1 MILTCPECAT
11 KFNIKDGA
19 LGTDGRKVKCSKC
32 DHRWH
37 AMPDGSN
44 QEPVAAPPPEPDPV
58 DETPQIDGADPFSAL
73 DDDPPPS
80 APTGDAAV
88 TAPPPQ
94 DGDAADTPPPPQ
106 DSAEPLAAEAAE
118 AEDDLVSLD
127 PPPMPPESSFR
138 QSEPERSGSAIIGWI
153 IFILV
158 VGGILFTG
166 FFFRKDIVSF
176 YPPLNKVYEL
186 FGIAP
191 DILGHGLKLPNWA
204 FKLRREGKDNFLDI
218 TGKIE
223 NTTGG
228 VIDVPAM
235 KGVLFDSAGK
245 EIYNWNFKATEP
257 RILPGEKITYTTQV
271 KNPPP
276 GSVKLTIVFSAGA
289 TQ

>member
-1 MILTCPECAT
+1 MILTCPECAA

-19 LGTDGRKVKCSKC
+19 LGTAGRKVKCSKC

-44 QEPVAAPPPEPDPV
+44 QEPATAPPPEPGPV
-58 DETPQIDGADPFSAL
+58 DETPQIDDTDPFSAL
-73 DDDPPPS
+73 DDDPDPEESKRESGAKPADATDSKSPS
-80 APTGDAAV
+80 LP
-88 TAPPPQ
+88 
-94 DGDAADTPPPPQ
+94 
-106 DSAEPLAAEAAE
+106 DSSEPLAAE

-138 QSEPERSGSAIIGWI
+138 QNEPDSSGGGIIGWI

-158 VGGILFTG
+158 VGGILLTG

-176 YPPLNKVYEL
+176 YPPLKRVYQL
-186 FGIAP
+186 IGIAP
-191 DILGHGLKLPNWA
+191 DTLGHGLTLPNPT
-204 FKLRREGKDNFLDI
+204 FKLRREGNDNFLDI

-235 KGVLFDSAGK
+235 KGALFNSAGK
-245 EIYNWNFKATEP
+245 EIYNWSFKATEP

-271 KNPPP
+271 ENPPP
-276 GSVKLTIVFSAGA
+276 GSVKLTIVFSSGVVK
-289 TQ
+289 